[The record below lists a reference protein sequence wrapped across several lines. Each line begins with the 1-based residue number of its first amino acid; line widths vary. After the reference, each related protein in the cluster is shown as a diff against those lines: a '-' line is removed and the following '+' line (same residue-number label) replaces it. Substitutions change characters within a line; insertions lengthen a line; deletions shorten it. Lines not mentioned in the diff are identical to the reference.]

1 MYVKKSFL
9 GFDRISAESQ
19 ACTKAS
25 STEMASSNS
34 YHHQTTI
41 NEQKKKKEKNI
52 AQYTVVGPCIQ
63 R

>member
-41 NEQKKKKEKNI
+41 NEQKKEKSIKNKPGKKI
-52 AQYTVVGPCIQ
+52 
-63 R
+63 